1 MNTTHTEQAS
11 WYREPYVWLLIA
23 FPLSAVLAGIYT
35 IMLAVSSND
44 GLVVDDYYKEGL
56 EINRRLERDR
66 KAVELQLKLQLQHGN
81 DIPSTRI
88 VLQAGDDFVYPETL
102 NVSFLNASRSGM
114 DQVVIFQKSAGM
126 TYDAPTPKLVK
137 GKWHVTIENQDWRL
151 LDVLYVP

>member
-1 MNTTHTEQAS
+1 MNTTHTEQPN

-66 KAVELQLKLQLQHGN
+66 KASELQLQVQLQHGN
-81 DIPSTRI
+81 DNPSTRI
-88 VLQAGDDFVYPETL
+88 LLQARDDFEYPEKL
-102 NVSFLNASRSGM
+102 SVSFLNASRAGM
-114 DQVVIFQKSAGM
+114 DRTLVFQKSDDM
-126 TYDAPTPKLVK
+126 SYVAPAPGLVK
-137 GKWHVTIENQDWRL
+137 GKWHVMIESQDWRL
-151 LDVLYVP
+151 LDVLHIP